1 MSSQTSWQSAFDLWL
16 ASLRSEHTRRAYGQA
31 FADLQRF
38 RGNADLQ
45 AVNRSDVARWMEDMR
60 ARGLSAPTIAQ
71 RLAAVSAFYRYAEFT
86 FEDLQQKN
94 PAAVK
99 DRPKVTPYGKA
110 NYLSANE
117 ARALLRAINRKTLQG
132 RRDYALF
139 LGYLFTGRRNS
150 EWRRVRWGDFVN
162 KGSKVMYRWSGKGK
176 SDVLS
181 ELPPPVWN
189 SILELLKADGRHA
202 TIQPGDYVF
211 APFADPLRRKTGW
224 DTSRPVGDREVLQLM
239 KRYGKRAG
247 LNPVNLKVHML
258 RHSATM
264 LRKEAGDD
272 VETICKFLGHSNI
285 AITQIYLHQV
295 EGRAD
300 QSWMSVAQMLGI

>member
-1 MSSQTSWQSAFDLWL
+1 MSAQSSWQDAYNLWL
-16 ASLRSEHTRRAYGQA
+16 TSLQSENTRRAYRQA
-31 FADLQRF
+31 FEDLVRF
-38 RGNADLQ
+38 RGNDLQ
-45 AVNRSDVARWMEDMR
+45 TVQRADIARWMEDMR
-60 ARGLSAPTIAQ
+60 TRGLSAPTIGL
-71 RLAAVSAFYRYAEFT
+71 RLAAVSSFYKYAEYT
-86 FEDLQQKN
+86 CEDLRVSN
-94 PAAVK
+94 PAAAS
-99 DRPKVTPYGKA
+99 DRPRVHLYGKA

-150 EWRRVRWGDFVN
+150 EWRCVRWGDFIN

-176 SDVLS
+176 ENVLS
-181 ELPPPVWN
+181 ELPTPAWA

-202 TIQPGDYVF
+202 RIQAEDYIF
-211 APFADPLRRKTGW
+211 APFADSIRRQGW
-224 DTSRPVGDREVLQLM
+224 DSSRPVGSRDVLQLL
-239 KRYGKRAG
+239 KTYGKRAG
-247 LNPVNLKVHML
+247 LNPAALKVHML
-258 RHSATM
+258 RHTAAM

-300 QSWMSVAQMLGI
+300 QSWASVAQMLGI